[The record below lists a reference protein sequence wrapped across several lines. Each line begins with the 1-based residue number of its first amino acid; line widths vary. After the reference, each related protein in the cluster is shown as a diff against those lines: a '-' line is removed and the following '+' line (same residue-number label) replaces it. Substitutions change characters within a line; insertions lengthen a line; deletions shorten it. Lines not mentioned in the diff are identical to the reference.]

1 MSDEKNT
8 FDENGKSQDLQ
19 TTPTEKMTGDIRL
32 LKNVELSNLTEE
44 QKKLL
49 NENVKAMINSTLS
62 DVKNMTFET
71 MKTYQDLLKHLQA
84 MGVELAQD
92 GLNKLNEITGGKAEA
107 PLTVSEGE
115 NVIMQADE
123 ERPRDLYISEDE
135 ELTEE
140 EEALLEEQEA
150 EEMEQIALQEQ
161 LEKEQRR
168 QMLINA
174 MQKNAHHHHHRHGA
188 KHGFMPDRRENDA
201 LNKTHLK
208 DILRENSNF
217 GHGADAENK
226 QDDTKLNKNMV
237 AAILDKK
244 SRR

>member
-1 MSDEKNT
+1 MAEETSKN
-8 FDENGKSQDLQ
+8 QDLQ

-32 LKNVELSNLTEE
+32 LKNVELANLTEE

-49 NENVKAMINSTLS
+49 NENLTSMINSTLS
-62 DVKNMTFET
+62 DVKNMSFET
-71 MKTYQDLLKHLQA
+71 MKTYQDLLKYLQDN
-84 MGVELAQD
+84 GIELAQD

-107 PLTVSEGE
+107 PLTISEGE

-123 ERPRDLYISEDE
+123 ERSRDLYISEDE
-135 ELTEE
+135 ELSE
-140 EEALLEEQEA
+140 EEQEA
-150 EEMEQIALQEQ
+150 LEEMEAQEEEQIALQEQ

-174 MQKNAHHHHHRHGA
+174 MQKNAHHHHHRHGT

-244 SRR
+244 SRQ